1 MSRILVIQIRDNVS
15 ELSLAPGEDGAAV
28 GRGGD
33 GHGDG
38 GGPASA
44 LARGFEWFSSPL
56 SGVLSARTSA
66 MVFRN
71 DAELETVMQLFDE
84 AMGRGFCRTTIFEL
98 KGEVSLSW
106 YLTRAEVEGIAGQ
119 LASAGIE
126 GKLRDVREWLAGR

>member
-1 MSRILVIQIRDNVS
+1 
-15 ELSLAPGEDGAAV
+15 
-28 GRGGD
+28 
-33 GHGDG
+33 
-38 GGPASA
+38 
-44 LARGFEWFSSPL
+44 
-56 SGVLSARTSA
+56 